1 MRVCVRVCVWV
12 CVCVCVCQRGRER
25 VEEGEGERERERR
38 RGTTS
43 SPARPGWT
51 RGSPARQADT
61 RSVASAG
68 IRGVPREEATRGA
81 RGGEA
86 GDKERVEGGRVEGRG
101 GGSGS
106 TGEGGGAPVTGF

>member
-1 MRVCVRVCVWV
+1 MLVY
-12 CVCVCVCQRGRER
+12 
-25 VEEGEGERERERR
+25 
-38 RGTTS
+38 
-43 SPARPGWT
+43 PN
-51 RGSPARQADT
+51 
-61 RSVASAG
+61 
-68 IRGVPREEATRGA
+68 VPREEATRGA